1 MAQTVR
7 SDPIRNFKF
16 QVQIMKVMNATQSA
30 GLARAGFMSV
40 SGLGVTTQE
49 IPYREGGMNTTTH
62 KLPGQSDFP
71 PVQFQR
77 GVFDKGGAGNAS
89 WDWFKELFFF
99 QQGQGTGQVGNNF
112 RTNVIVRVLDHPVTQ
127 GGPGSD
133 GQGQP
138 LDNQPGGIT
147 KLAFKIYNAW
157 PTTLQF
163 SDLDAG
169 GNAVMVEQMTLVH
182 EGIQPLFAEAGAGLP
197 NGLVTAI

>member
-1 MAQTVR
+1 MVGVVR
-7 SDPIRNFKF
+7 SDPLRNFRF
-16 QVQIMKVMNATQSA
+16 QVQINKIMNTTGQA
-30 GLARAGFMSV
+30 GLIRAGFMSV

-77 GVFDKGGAGNAS
+77 GVFDNSKAGGAS
-89 WDWFKELFFF
+89 WDWFKELFFY
-99 QQGQGTGQVGNNF
+99 QQGLGTGQVGNDF
-112 RTNVIVRVLDHPVTQ
+112 RTNLIIRVLDHPVTL
-127 GGPGSD
+127 GGPGSSAA
-133 GQGQP
+133 P
-138 LDNQPGGIT
+138 EVTNAPGGIT

-182 EGIQPLFAEAGAGLP
+182 EGITPIFAASQT
-197 NGLVTAI
+197 TAVSDSDALNI